1 MGKDQTPTIYTIANE
16 AGVSIT
22 TVSRVLNSPHLVK
35 ESTRSMV
42 LDAINR
48 LGFTPKAQAVARAR
62 QQIGRIGVLAPY
74 FSTFAMTQRL
84 RGIANRLADTK
95 YELVIY
101 SIDSEK
107 RFTGHLG
114 MLSTSQQI
122 DGLILISLNL
132 TDEQAQRLK
141 KNIPTILIESQHR
154 LISSVVIDNFSGGRM
169 VAKYFIEK
177 GHQRMAFLDYGNL
190 PVTSTVHAGKER
202 LAGFEYELNEHGIEL
217 PSNHIHFPE
226 WAIPTANTDYIRN
239 MLTNTKPATAI
250 FVANDYLALITLH
263 VARRIGYRI
272 PEDIAIIGFDD
283 IEIAGQIGLTT
294 VSQFLDETG
303 KLAVEM
309 LMKDIQQEN
318 PIVLRAQ
325 IPLELKVR
333 ETA

>member
-35 ESTRSMV
+35 ESTRSKV
-42 LDAINR
+42 LDVIYR

-74 FSTFAMTQRL
+74 FSTFAITQRL

-101 SIDSEK
+101 SIDSDK

-114 MLSTSQQI
+114 RLSTSQQI

-141 KNIPTILIESQHR
+141 KNIPAVLIESQHR

-177 GHQRMAFLDYGNL
+177 GHQQIAFLDYGNL

-202 LAGFEYELNEHGIEL
+202 LAGFEYELNEHGVEL

-226 WAIPTANTDYIRN
+226 WAIPTANTEYIRN
-239 MLTNTKPATAI
+239 MLTNEPATAI

-272 PEDIAIIGFDD
+272 PEDIAIMGFDD

>member
-1 MGKDQTPTIYTIANE
+1 MGKNQTPTIYTVAKE
-16 AGVSIT
+16 ASVSIT
-22 TVSRVLNSPHLVK
+22 TVSRVLNSPHQVK
-35 ESTRSMV
+35 EATRSKV

-84 RGIANRLADTK
+84 RGIANGLADTK

-114 MLSTSQQI
+114 MLSTSHQV

-141 KNIPTILIESQHR
+141 KNIPAILIESQHR
-154 LISSVVIDNFSGGRM
+154 IISSVIIDNFSGGRM

-177 GHQRMAFLDYGNL
+177 GHKRIAFLDYGNL

-226 WAIPTANTDYIRN
+226 WAVPTANTDYIRN
-239 MLTNTKPATAI
+239 MLTNEPATAI

-318 PIVLRAQ
+318 PIVLKAK

>member
-1 MGKDQTPTIYTIANE
+1 MGKDQTPTIYTVAKE

-22 TVSRVLNSPHLVK
+22 TVSRVLNSPHQVK
-35 ESTRSMV
+35 EATRSKV

-114 MLSTSQQI
+114 MLSTSQQV

-154 LISSVVIDNFSGGRM
+154 LISSVIIDNFSGGRM

-190 PVTSTVHAGKER
+190 PVTSTVHAGKDR
-202 LAGFEYELNEHGIEL
+202 LAGFKFELNEHGIQL
-217 PSNHIHFPE
+217 PSSHIHFPE
-226 WAIPTANTDYIRN
+226 WAIPTANTEYIRN
-239 MLTNTKPATAI
+239 MLTNEPATAI

>member
-1 MGKDQTPTIYTIANE
+1 MGKDQTPTIYTVAKE

-22 TVSRVLNSPHLVK
+22 TVSRVLNSPHQVK
-35 ESTRSMV
+35 EATRSKV

-74 FSTFAMTQRL
+74 FSTFAITQRL

-101 SIDSEK
+101 SIDSDK

-114 MLSTSQQI
+114 RLSTSQQI

-141 KNIPTILIESQHR
+141 KNIPAVLIESQHR

-226 WAIPTANTDYIRN
+226 WAVPTANTDYIRN
-239 MLTNTKPATAI
+239 MLKNEPATAI

-272 PEDIAIIGFDD
+272 PEDIAIMGFDD

-318 PIVLRAQ
+318 PIVLRTQ
-325 IPLELKVR
+325 IPLELRER